1 MSAYLYDQAILK
13 KFNKWTERTNV
24 HIYGPEDT
32 RQLFELIADTTKD
45 KPIQLPIITVTRPG
59 GYEIINANKQPLSYD
74 GRILNKE
81 YAGSETALQ
90 LNAIPIQLTY
100 QVNVYTRRYR
110 EADAYMR
117 ELIFNIINYPRLE
130 VVIPY
135 NDSNITHTCSM
146 ELNTSVDDNSSIPE
160 RLVPGQFTRLS
171 ISFMIVDAYLWDAR
185 TKPYIELDGTGLTV
199 VSSDTDVIS
208 EPLDFNANN

>member
-1 MSAYLYDQAILK
+1 MSAYLYDQAVLK

-59 GYEIINANKQPLSYD
+59 GYEIINANKKPLSYD

-81 YAGSETALQ
+81 YASTEAALQ

-117 ELIFNIINYPRLE
+117 ELIFNMINYPRLE

-146 ELNTSVDDNSSIPE
+146 ELNNTVDDNSSIPE

-185 TKPYIELDGTGLTV
+185 TKPYLDFDGTGLTV

-208 EPLDFNANN
+208 EPLDFITK